1 MLNKTALITGITGQ
15 DGAYLAQLLLKKG
28 YRIIGCKRS
37 STSGALWRLKEL
49 DIEKDIEITNFDLT
63 KLTNIYR
70 LINKYKPDEI
80 YNLAAQSFVADS
92 FEKPIMTADTTG
104 LGVLRILETIRQI
117 NPQIK
122 FYQASSSE
130 MFGNMIETPQ
140 NELTPFY
147 PRSPYAV
154 AKVFGHL
161 ITVNY
166 REAYDMFTCSGILF
180 NHGSPLRRSQF
191 VSRKITIGLTKL
203 KYNQLA
209 CLELG
214 NINAK
219 RDWGYAGDFV
229 EGIYLMLQHD
239 TPDDYVLATGK
250 NHSIRDFVMTAC
262 KELDINIKWEGKGLD
277 EKGIDNRTGKTII
290 KINPIF
296 FRPAEVDTVMGD
308 SSKARKI
315 LNWKPKTSFN
325 QLVSMMVRSDCDR
338 LKNEEIPNPPSL

>member
-37 STSGALWRLKEL
+37 STSGVLWRLKEL
-49 DIEKDIEITNFDLT
+49 DIEKDIEITNLDLT
-63 KLTNIYR
+63 KIADIFR

-80 YNLAAQSFVADS
+80 YNLAAQSFVGYS

-130 MFGNMIETPQ
+130 MFGNMVETPQ

-161 ITVNY
+161 TTVNY

-180 NHGSPLRRSQF
+180 NHESPLRRSHF
-191 VSRKITIGLTKL
+191 VSRKITIGLTNL

-229 EGIYLMLQHD
+229 EGIYLMLQHN
-239 TPDDYVLATGK
+239 TPDDYVLGTGK
-250 NHSIRDFVMTAC
+250 NHSIRDFVMTTC
-262 KELDINIKWEGKGLD
+262 KELDINIEWEGKGLD

-296 FRPAEVDTVMGD
+296 FRPAEVDTALSD
-308 SSKARKI
+308 SSKARNI

-338 LKNEEIPNPPSL
+338 LKNGDILNLPSL

>member
-28 YRIIGCKRS
+28 YRIIGCKRI
-37 STSGALWRLKEL
+37 STSGVLSGLKEL
-49 DIEKDIEITNFDLT
+49 GIEKDIEITNLDLT
-63 KLTNIYR
+63 KIADIFR

-80 YNLAAQSFVADS
+80 YNLAAQSFVGYS
-92 FEKPIMTADTTG
+92 FEKPIMTADITG

-130 MFGNMIETPQ
+130 MFGNMVETPQ

-161 ITVNY
+161 TTVNY

-180 NHGSPLRRSQF
+180 NHESPLRRSHF

-203 KYNQLA
+203 KYNHLA
-209 CLELG
+209 CLALG

-229 EGIYLMLQHD
+229 EGIYLMLQHN
-239 TPDDYVLATGK
+239 TPDDYVLGTGM
-250 NHSIRDFVMTAC
+250 NHSIRDFVMTTC
-262 KELDINIKWEGKGLD
+262 KELNINIEWEGKGLD

-290 KINPIF
+290 KINPLF
-296 FRPAEVDTVMGD
+296 FRPAEVDTTLSD
-308 SSKARKI
+308 SSKARNI

-325 QLVSMMVRSDCDR
+325 QLVSLMVRSDYDR
-338 LKNEEIPNPPSL
+338 LKNGDKPNHPC

>member
-28 YRIIGCKRS
+28 YRIIGSKRS
-37 STSGALWRLKEL
+37 STSGVLSGLKEL
-49 DIEKDIEITNFDLT
+49 GIEKDIEITNLDLT
-63 KLTNIYR
+63 KIADIYR

-80 YNLAAQSFVADS
+80 YNLAAQSFVSDS
-92 FEKPIMTADTTG
+92 FKKPIMTADTTG
-104 LGVLRILETIRQI
+104 LGVLRILETIRQL

-130 MFGNMIETPQ
+130 MFGNMVEKSQ

-161 ITVNY
+161 TTVNY
-166 REAYDMFTCSGILF
+166 RDAYNMFTCSGILF
-180 NHGSPLRRSQF
+180 NHESPLRRSDF

-214 NINAK
+214 NINVK

-229 EGIYLMLQHD
+229 EGIYLMLQHN

-262 KELDINIKWEGKGLD
+262 KELDINIEWEGKGLD

-290 KINPIF
+290 KINPLF
-296 FRPAEVDTVMGD
+296 FRPAEVDTVLGD

-325 QLVSMMVRSDCDR
+325 QLVSMMVRSDYDR
-338 LKNEEIPNPPSL
+338 LKNEDNPNHPC